1 LTISVTGI
9 TDVHNRNNNYAL
21 GDDEMTLYTRQIS
34 AALATLIVLQLIMLS
49 ALYAGV
55 PPHPPEATPLFG
67 IAPFLG
73 ASVAIALSAIIV
85 EPLENP
91 AGRML
96 SLLAA
101 LMALV
106 SFGPQKYFDA
116 QFGLIYPAVIL
127 GQIAA
132 LVIFLRV
139 AFAVRRGSAVTTQAA
154 SSAGQA

>member
-1 LTISVTGI
+1 
-9 TDVHNRNNNYAL
+9 
-21 GDDEMTLYTRQIS
+21 MTLHTRQIS
-34 AALATLIVLQLIMLS
+34 AALATLILLQLIMLS
-49 ALYAGV
+49 ALYAGI

-73 ASVAIALSAIIV
+73 ASVAVALSAIIV
-85 EPLENP
+85 EPLRNP
-91 AGRML
+91 TGRTL
-96 SLLAA
+96 SILSA

-132 LVIFLRV
+132 LVIFFRV
-139 AFAVRRGSAVTTQAA
+139 ADAVQRGGTAMRQ
-154 SSAGQA
+154 

>member
-1 LTISVTGI
+1 
-9 TDVHNRNNNYAL
+9 
-21 GDDEMTLYTRQIS
+21 MTLQSRKAM

-49 ALYAGV
+49 ALYAGIR
-55 PPHPPEATPLFG
+55 PHPPVATPLFG

-85 EPLENP
+85 EPLGSKT
-91 AGRML
+91 GRAL
-96 SLLAA
+96 SILAA

-116 QFGLIYPAVIL
+116 QIALIYPAVIL

-132 LVIFLRV
+132 LVIVLGVVSASRSGDVTSPLGARRV
-139 AFAVRRGSAVTTQAA
+139 GPA
-154 SSAGQA
+154 